1 MLRDTTDA
9 IEMDDQYVKA
19 FVANGEALIEL
30 GKTSPNLK
38 MIDKGIQRI
47 RKGFSLCTGQKTR
60 NFEQEITNQLFK
72 AQKIRYYKQKE
83 FLENDKAE
91 LLCKLKNVVKAQSA

>member
-47 RKGFSLCTGQKTR
+47 RKGFSLCTG
-60 NFEQEITNQLFK
+60 
-72 AQKIRYYKQKE
+72 
-83 FLENDKAE
+83 
-91 LLCKLKNVVKAQSA
+91 